1 MRCPLPL
8 NVLALSLA
16 LGVAGTASAATPAQL
31 AELLKQLTERVN
43 KLEAANT
50 QLQHEL
56 AASRSTPSAT
66 QTAAPT
72 LRLEQ
77 RLQALEQ
84 QQTQLADNLAHDTI
98 SEKEPELS
106 TRLKAVEAKTQELSA
121 PVAKL
126 KSLADEHADVA
137 AIDVCTGCGNLALA
151 MAHYEPRAMVYGADL
166 SEDAIGLAQRNV
178 HFLGLQDRVQ
188 VRCGDLLG
196 PFNEQAFYGR
206 VDLLVCNPPYIS
218 SGKLETLPS
227 EIIAYEPRLAF
238 DGGPFGV
245 RILQRLMREAPRYLR
260 FGGWLAFEVGLG

>member
-77 RLQALEQ
+77 RPAGAGATANPAGRQPGARHHQRER
-84 QQTQLADNLAHDTI
+84 A
-98 SEKEPELS
+98 ELS

-126 KSLADEHADVA
+126 KSLDGVKTSVSLTMVA
-137 AIDVCTGCGNLALA
+137 QQPLAATCPTASSATEPTRRSASPGASGRYRARPVCTL
-151 MAHYEPRAMVYGADL
+151 
-166 SEDAIGLAQRNV
+166 
-178 HFLGLQDRVQ
+178 
-188 VRCGDLLG
+188 
-196 PFNEQAFYGR
+196 
-206 VDLLVCNPPYIS
+206 S
-218 SGKLETLPS
+218 SGTRHGTTGLPS
-227 EIIAYEPRLAF
+227 THGNPNATAFQVNGLGSTHRWHYWRRLATR
-238 DGGPFGV
+238 PASHCPWV
-245 RILQRLMREAPRYLR
+245 VSNEIRARRWKSPWARSTSCLL
-260 FGGWLAFEVGLG
+260 